1 MDGSAVAT
9 KAKGFSLRL
18 LLVIV
23 IFLFSLA
30 VFAFIA
36 DEMVLENENAIDSLV
51 FQKIDHFATPGVTKL
66 MVFITFFGSNY
77 FLLPAYILLVTY
89 FLLFKKTRRL
99 SLDVAAIGITS
110 TALLFSLKFLFRRPR
125 PLNALVNKVNGFSFP
140 SGHSFCS
147 FTFFGLLIYIIWKSS
162 IKPTTKWFLSFLFFV
177 FACMVALS
185 RVYLHVHYASDVA
198 AGFFLCVVWLGISFW
213 VINRFHPHLS

>member
-1 MDGSAVAT
+1 MEGAAVAK

-18 LLVIV
+18 LLVIA

-77 FLLPAYILLVTY
+77 FLLPAYIVLVTY

-110 TALLFSLKFLFRRPR
+110 TALLF
-125 PLNALVNKVNGFSFP
+125 
-140 SGHSFCS
+140 
-147 FTFFGLLIYIIWKSS
+147 
-162 IKPTTKWFLSFLFFV
+162 
-177 FACMVALS
+177 
-185 RVYLHVHYASDVA
+185 
-198 AGFFLCVVWLGISFW
+198 
-213 VINRFHPHLS
+213 